1 LESSSTAAR
10 GAIGTGEGL
19 VEAQRLPWRE
29 RASER
34 TLVRDGRRWTK
45 WTIMVVIG
53 FGAPAATVLALDL
66 WLFPV
71 AILLSAHGYLICR
84 LQAGRAVTSVVPLGV
99 SRSGPEV
106 ARSGADPEMVAIG
119 LLGDLL
125 DHRQRALLM
134 GTGLAMQRGR
144 LGVWLLGERG
154 ALLVRPGGR
163 RIFSFCVRVGDSDD
177 LPGGDRV
184 AHLLLA
190 LREDE
195 EGFATVAN
203 LGFSGAVWRCRR
215 RMKPEQRPALE
226 AAVADARRREQASA
240 AAPAHAHA
248 AA

>member
-1 LESSSTAAR
+1 MPSVA
-10 GAIGTGEGL
+10 GASDGGL
-19 VEAQRLPWRE
+19 IEAQRLPWRE

-45 WTIMVVIG
+45 WTALVVLG
-53 FGAPAATVLALDL
+53 FGAPGATVLALDL

-71 AILLSAHGYLICR
+71 AVLLCAHGYLICR
-84 LQAGRAVTSVVPLGV
+84 MQAGRAVTSVVPL
-99 SRSGPEV
+99 SARRSPNDFGPG
-106 ARSGADPEMVAIG
+106 GAGDPEAVAVG

-125 DHRQRALLM
+125 DHRQRDLLTQ
-134 GTGLAMQRGR
+134 TGLAMQQGR
-144 LGVWLLGERG
+144 LGIWLLGERG

-163 RIFSFCVRVGDSDD
+163 RVFSFCVRVGESDD
-177 LPGGDRV
+177 LPGGDLV

-195 EGFATVAN
+195 KGFATVAN

-226 AAVADARRREQASA
+226 AAVADARLQTGASTA
-240 AAPAHAHA
+240 ARAPAHAA
-248 AA
+248 A

>member
-1 LESSSTAAR
+1 MAVS
-10 GAIGTGEGL
+10 GVIGTGEGL

-45 WTIMVVIG
+45 WTAMVAIG

-71 AILLSAHGYLICR
+71 AILLSVHGYLICR
-84 LQAGRAVTSVVPLGV
+84 MQAGRAVTSVVPLS
-99 SRSGPEV
+99 SRPAC
-106 ARSGADPEMVAIG
+106 ARSAEAMSASDPETVAIG

-125 DHRQRALLM
+125 DHSQRDLLLK
-134 GTGLAMQRGR
+134 TGLAMQRGR
-144 LGVWLLGERG
+144 LGIWLLGERG

-163 RIFSFCVRVGDSDD
+163 RIFSFCVRVGDADD

-215 RMKPEQRPALE
+215 RMKPAQRPALE
-226 AAVADARRREQASA
+226 GAVADAGRQVQAGSA
-240 AAPAHAHA
+240 AHAHAHA

>member
-1 LESSSTAAR
+1 MAPRS
-10 GAIGTGEGL
+10 EGL

-29 RASER
+29 RASEA
-34 TLVRDGRRWTK
+34 TLARDGRRWTL
-45 WTIMVVIG
+45 WTVLVGIG
-53 FGAPAATVLALDL
+53 FGAPAVTVLALDL

-71 AILLSAHGYLICR
+71 AVLLSMHGYLICR
-84 LQAGRAVTSVVPLGV
+84 MQAGRAVTSVVPLG
-99 SRSGPEV
+99 SRRASG
-106 ARSGADPEMVAIG
+106 GAGTAGTGDPESIAIG

-125 DHRQRALLM
+125 DHGQRDLLLR
-134 GTGLAMQRGR
+134 TGLAMQRGR

-163 RIFSFCVRVGDSDD
+163 RIFSFCVRVGEADD

-203 LGFSGAVWRCRR
+203 LGFSGAIWRCRG
-215 RMKPEQRPALE
+215 RMKPEHRDALD
-226 AAVADARRREQASA
+226 AAVALARDEPRATTA
-240 AAPAHAHA
+240 AHAHA
-248 AA
+248 RAAA